1 MEEGSDFPYAKQFFE
16 KRSSLSV
23 RNSYKSPDTG
33 GNKGVLREFGHASN
47 RPIELSRFDFHDL
60 LGYERIRNR
69 AIICARRRENE
80 RGDTRDEGKGREGKG
95 RVARDGTRE
104 IERERE
110 RMRESGRKRRR

>member
-23 RNSYKSPDTG
+23 RNSYKSPDNG

-60 LGYERIRNR
+60 LGYERIRNANR

-95 RVARDGTRE
+95 GLVTG
-104 IERERE
+104 RER
-110 RMRESGRKRRR
+110 